1 MVEVV
6 VGAMDV
12 DEVGVDVV
20 VEVVVVGGVVEVVVD
35 EVVVGAVVDEVVVDE
50 VVVGVVVEVVVDE
63 VVVGA
68 VVDVDVDEDVVGPVV
83 DVDVD
88 EVDTPKEIGASP
100 TPETLLRVATTR
112 HVSPVV
118 QSTFVVSEET
128 KVLVTVTA
136 TGPKL
141 PDGFVV
147 NIPMSLHSS
156 KPRAGLNLHS

>member
-1 MVEVV
+1 VV

-88 EVDTPKEIGASP
+88 EVVVEAKEIGASP